1 MQLHIKVGKITTYLN
16 IKIDFNLPGLDRGKS
31 WRGNFMWMTPIIA
44 DMGKSAQSTTEL
56 GSQVIFYA
64 DCLFGLNNY
73 LDMFPR
79 LNISDKIC
87 AMKLNEN

>member
-44 DMGKSAQSTTEL
+44 DM
-56 GSQVIFYA
+56 I
-64 DCLFGLNNY
+64 
-73 LDMFPR
+73 
-79 LNISDKIC
+79 
-87 AMKLNEN
+87 